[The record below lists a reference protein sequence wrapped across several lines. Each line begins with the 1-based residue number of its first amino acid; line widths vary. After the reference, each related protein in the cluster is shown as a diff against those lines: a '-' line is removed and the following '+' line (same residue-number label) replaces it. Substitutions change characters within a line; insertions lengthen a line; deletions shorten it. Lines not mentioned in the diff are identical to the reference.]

1 MRVGQPVAATGCC
14 QKKDATMLSDLA
26 VLNSSRYRTDVFLA
40 TMGSRDVSSLA
51 YTLERLG
58 TRKLFGRNDEVYG
71 DGEKVDY
78 FFKVISGAV
87 RAYEIAF
94 DGRRLVSAFYLPGDI
109 FGFDMSK
116 RHLFS
121 TEAIVE
127 TEVLLVKRHTIMLA
141 AEQDIG
147 LAKNLWAVTADE
159 LQRAQSHLL
168 MLNKSAA
175 ERVAGF
181 LLEMAER
188 IEEDEFE
195 LVMSRQDVADYLGL
209 TSEIISRMLTQ
220 LQASSTIDLP
230 NCRRIVLRD
239 RPVLRQMLT

>member
-1 MRVGQPVAATGCC
+1 MSGDVAVST
-14 QKKDATMLSDLA
+14 
-26 VLNSSRYRTDVFLA
+26 SSRCRTDGFLA
-40 TMGSRDVSSLA
+40 DLGLGELSSLA
-51 YTLERLG
+51 HKLDKLG
-58 TRKLFGRNDEVYG
+58 TRKSFGRNEEVYG
-71 DGEKVDY
+71 EGEKVDY
-78 FFKVISGAV
+78 FFKIISGAV
-87 RAYEIAF
+87 RAYKIAF

-127 TEVLLVKRHTIMLA
+127 TEVLLVKRHTIMSA
-141 AEQDIG
+141 AEQDID
-147 LAKNLWAVTADE
+147 LAKDLWGVTAEE
-159 LQRAQSHLL
+159 LQRTQSHLL

-188 IEEDEFE
+188 IEEDEFQ

-209 TSEIISRMLTQ
+209 TSETISRMLTQ
-220 LQASSTIDLP
+220 LQASLTIDLP